1 MLGAI
6 IPASAAVYHLS
17 LWRVNICDFRV
28 WPQQVKPGE
37 LYICLPA
44 RRFSAY
50 LPRGLLFA
58 TGLLRRFML
67 SPWVRD

>member
-1 MLGAI
+1 
-6 IPASAAVYHLS
+6 
-17 LWRVNICDFRV
+17 
-28 WPQQVKPGE
+28 
-37 LYICLPA
+37 LPA